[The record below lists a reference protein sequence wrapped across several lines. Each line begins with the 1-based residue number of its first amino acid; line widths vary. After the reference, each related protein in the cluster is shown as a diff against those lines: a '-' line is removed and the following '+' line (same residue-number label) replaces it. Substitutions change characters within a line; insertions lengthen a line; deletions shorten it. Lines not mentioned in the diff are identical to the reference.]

1 MMMMMMS
8 IVEYLIKDDYSWP
21 TLGDLEFIVIGNLDT
36 DRLERSFKEEVK
48 EVVFDLGADI
58 ALGPDCFPMIY
69 FFSEILER
77 C

>member
-1 MMMMMMS
+1 MMMMS
-8 IVEYLIKDDYSWP
+8 IVEDLIQDYSWP
-21 TLGDLEFIVIGNLDT
+21 TLDDLEFIAIGNLDT
-36 DRLERSFKEEVK
+36 NRLERSFKEEVK

-58 ALGPDCFPMIY
+58 ALDPDWFPMM